1 MFFYG
6 TIRLKGIGMI
16 IIKCLVWSYRFFCFN
31 KVVGRIRGSRGAIIL
46 EYVLLLTA
54 CLGCALIIKEAVEI
68 SGNKDDSGWFIR
80 TWMAVITTIAE
91 DI

>member
-1 MFFYG
+1 MRMIVIKCFAWCYQFCRFSKVAG
-6 TIRLKGIGMI
+6 RLK
-16 IIKCLVWSYRFFCFN
+16 
-31 KVVGRIRGSRGAIIL
+31 GSRGAIIL
-46 EYVLLLTA
+46 EYVLLLVA

-68 SGNKDDSGWFIR
+68 SDNKDDLGWVIK